1 MGMKIRLSRFGCE
14 NKLFYRVMAANSRSP
29 RDGKHLEVLGYYN
42 PLSGIVVDY
51 KRHGFSFKIAILKDK
66 RELTDVKK
74 KCFLVG
80 NWQEDPLCSSRQ
92 SRLAESDV
100 GGEVL
105 QWDFD
110 LHFLSNYTLCE
121 MVLEVG
127 YRGVKNFIYYEGG
140 LDFNTPDVVDDRMLL
155 PTTRERELNSGGEI
169 PNCNEELNS
178 GTKLSNYN
186 KGVNSGVGEPFIELG
201 GESNARLELGESNI
215 ACAKSGE
222 QNSESS
228 CSANIDNSLGSEEFL
243 RQILKMKRIPE
254 LVVVL
259 HELRTHHSSK
269 KRLVISSHEH
279 PDIWLF
285 AASRLIGSLEL
296 PDIGSL

>member
-29 RDGKHLEVLGYYN
+29 RDGKHLE
-42 PLSGIVVDY
+42 
-51 KRHGFSFKIAILKDK
+51 LKDK

-80 NWQEDPLCSSRQ
+80 NWQEDPLCSSKQ
-92 SRLAESDV
+92 SSFVIDPCAAYV

-110 LHFLSNYTLCE
+110 LHFLSNYTWCE

-140 LDFNTPDVVDDRMLL
+140 LDFSKRLSVCYDTPDVDDRMLL

-186 KGVNSGVGEPFIELG
+186 KGVNSGVGEPFTELD

-215 ACAKSGE
+215 ASAKSG
-222 QNSESS
+222 
-228 CSANIDNSLGSEEFL
+228 
-243 RQILKMKRIPE
+243 
-254 LVVVL
+254 
-259 HELRTHHSSK
+259 
-269 KRLVISSHEH
+269 
-279 PDIWLF
+279 
-285 AASRLIGSLEL
+285 
-296 PDIGSL
+296 